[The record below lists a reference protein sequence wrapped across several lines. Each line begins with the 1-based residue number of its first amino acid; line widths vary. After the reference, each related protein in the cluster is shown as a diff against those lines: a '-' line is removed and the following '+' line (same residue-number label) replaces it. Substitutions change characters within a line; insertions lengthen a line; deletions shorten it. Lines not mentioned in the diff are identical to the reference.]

1 MGKRSGQTQRRYTPE
16 LRERAVR
23 MVREAIAQNNN
34 RSHGVLTRVSVDL
47 GVGSETL
54 RGWVKRADVDAG
66 RRPGIT
72 TDERQ
77 RLLELEKENRELR
90 QANVRGD
97 LLCQWS
103 RHRCG
108 VNPISRVSRKTRAV
122 QWSAFRA
129 VLDSFQASV
138 VARWT
143 VLERQEALGLL
154 HEPTTWR
161 SLDATAFPPT

>member
-1 MGKRSGQTQRRYTPE
+1 MESMGKRSGQTQRRYTPE

-90 QANVRGD
+90 RANEI
-97 LLCQWS
+97 L
-103 RHRCG
+103 
-108 VNPISRVSRKTRAV
+108 K
-122 QWSAFRA
+122 SAASFFARE
-129 VLDSFQASV
+129 LDP
-138 VARWT
+138 R
-143 VLERQEALGLL
+143 
-154 HEPTTWR
+154 
-161 SLDATAFPPT
+161 PPKS